1 MCHLATKRGQ
11 IATFFLKNGL
21 QLAQEPL
28 VEHLQLV
35 ERVNNN
41 SKNQGNLVE
50 IRYIFSKNQS

>member
-21 QLAQEPL
+21 QLAKEPL

-41 SKNQGNLVE
+41 SGNQGNLVE

>member
-41 SKNQGNLVE
+41 SGNQGNLVE
-50 IRYIFSKNQS
+50 IRYIF